1 MTEQINPYEYGYE
14 SDQVISLNAGALIQI
29 MGFLEQVIEKEP
41 SIAALRVYPKKVD
54 EIKDADGNLIK
65 VNIDWAEHNANS
77 FFFTAAEQLGAVPV
91 MTEIALK
98 ANQFLF
104 ALTKIHQ
111 DNINKGVA
119 KKLEDLDGERERA
132 FKS

>member
-1 MTEQINPYEYGYE
+1 MKNTEQVNPYEYGYE
-14 SDQVISLNAGALIQI
+14 ADQVITLNAQAIISI
-29 MGFLEQVIEKEP
+29 MGFLEQIIEKEP
-41 SIAALRVYPKKVD
+41 SIAALRVYPKNVN
-54 EIKDADGNLIK
+54 EIKDKDGNLMK
-65 VNIDWAEHNANS
+65 VETDWAEHTANS
-77 FFFTAAEQLGAVPV
+77 FFFTAAEDRGAVPI

-111 DNINKGVA
+111 DNINKGIA
-119 KKLEDLDGERERA
+119 KKLGQVDEESI